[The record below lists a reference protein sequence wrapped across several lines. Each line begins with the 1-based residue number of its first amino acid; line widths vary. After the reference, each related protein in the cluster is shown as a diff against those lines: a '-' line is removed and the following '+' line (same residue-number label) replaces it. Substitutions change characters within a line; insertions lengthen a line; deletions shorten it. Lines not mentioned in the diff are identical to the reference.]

1 MLPLRRQLN
10 DHKGLNQ
17 GITNYTGVETRQSF
31 FIYIIIEE
39 TTHSQNWMVISGPIQ
54 KESLFTVKTTPQ
66 DKRLYKRMNN

>member
-10 DHKGLNQ
+10 GYTEPNPR
-17 GITNYTGVETRQSF
+17 ITNYTGAETRQSF

>member
-39 TTHSQNWMVISGPIQ
+39 TTHSQN
-54 KESLFTVKTTPQ
+54 
-66 DKRLYKRMNN
+66 

>member
-31 FIYIIIEE
+31 FIYIIIDE
-39 TTHSQNWMVISGPIQ
+39 TTHSQNRLVISGSIE
-54 KESLFTVKTTPQ
+54 KDSLFIV
-66 DKRLYKRMNN
+66 